1 MRPDSICALNITRWY
16 IMVHHHVIRT
26 QSICCAM
33 IGRCRMQRA
42 GYKLRIFL
50 RFFSFLNGGILN
62 GPFLEGLKIWKNTK
76 IGSSSCFE
84 KYEKN
89 LFLLQ
94 YILKS
99 LM

>member
-50 RFFSFLNGGILN
+50 HFFFFLNWGNLN
-62 GPFLEGLKIWKNTK
+62 FLEGLKIWENTK

-84 KYEKN
+84 EYEKKMV
-89 LFLLQ
+89 LLQ
-94 YILKS
+94 YILES
-99 LM
+99 LT